1 LCWLTAGISA
11 LPMVALSASIAA
23 PTCLGIIGSIGG
35 AERHANRGE
44 PTASGKPRDYLTAR
58 KKCAGS
64 AQDDITKGR
73 SMRYLLSVVVVAVTL
88 LAPGAVMRGAAQGSQ
103 DDVNRDRAN
112 AAATATEILRLA
124 GERKF
129 NAMYDYMHPDAMA
142 VVPRSAAVGVFTD
155 VYAEAQAGQA
165 QITGVEMVPWT
176 WRVTGTKYPY
186 AAKIS
191 FVQPIVDEN
200 SQQTW
205 LEDDM
210 YLVQSG
216 GEWRWFF
223 GSSAEAVQQAIET
236 YGQQSQPITEGDL
249 IQNVV
254 DDLDAFYADVL
265 SYTATPYHSPRVVLV
280 SQGDR
285 VNTGC
290 GPATPGFYAFY
301 CPPDQTIYL
310 EEAKLLEIGQTDEF
324 IPAFVIA
331 HEWAHHVQDSVGLE
345 RVGPGDRP
353 NSWEEVYSIELE
365 LMADCMSGAWAQDL
379 DSRGALESGDIDATV
394 DFTVNTLG
402 DPGFIAEYDPQ
413 AHGSGAQRSQS
424 ILIGYSDG
432 FLGCNIVI

>member
-176 WRVTGTKYPY
+176 WGVTGTKYPY

-345 RVGPGDRP
+345 RVSPGDGP

>member
-35 AERHANRGE
+35 AERHSNRGE

-176 WRVTGTKYPY
+176 WGVTGTKYPY

>member
-11 LPMVALSASIAA
+11 LPMVALSVSIAA

-176 WRVTGTKYPY
+176 WGVTGTKYPY

-236 YGQQSQPITEGDL
+236 YGQQSEPITEGDL

>member
-236 YGQQSQPITEGDL
+236 YGQQSEPITEGDL

>member
-176 WRVTGTKYPY
+176 WGVTGTKYPY

-236 YGQQSQPITEGDL
+236 YGQQSEPITEGDL

>member
-1 LCWLTAGISA
+1 
-11 LPMVALSASIAA
+11 M
-23 PTCLGIIGSIGG
+23 
-35 AERHANRGE
+35 
-44 PTASGKPRDYLTAR
+44 
-58 KKCAGS
+58 
-64 AQDDITKGR
+64 KGR
-73 SMRYLLSVVVVAVTL
+73 AMRYLLSVFVVAVTL
-88 LAPGAVMRGAAQGSQ
+88 LAPGAALRGVAQQSQ

-142 VVPRSAAVGVFTD
+142 VVPRAAAVGTFTD

-176 WRVTGTKYPY
+176 WGVTGTDYPY
-186 AAKIS
+186 AARVS
-191 FVQPIVDEN
+191 FVQPFVDEN
-200 SQQTW
+200 NQQTW

-210 YLVQSG
+210 YLVASG

-223 GSSAEAVQQAIET
+223 GSSAETVQQAIET
-236 YGQQSQPITEGDL
+236 YGQQSLPVTEGDL

-265 SYTATPYHSPRVVLV
+265 SYTSTPYHSPRVVLV
-280 SQGDR
+280 APGDR

-301 CPPDQTIYL
+301 CPPDESIYL
-310 EEAKLLEIGQTDEF
+310 EEAKLLEIGQTDDF

-331 HEWAHHVQDSVGLE
+331 HEWAHHVQDAVGLE

-365 LMADCMSGAWAQDL
+365 LMADCMSGAWALDL
-379 DSRGALESGDIDATV
+379 DSRGALETGDVDATV

-402 DPGFIAEYDPQ
+402 DPAFIPEYDPQ
-413 AHGSGAQRSQS
+413 AHGTGAQRSQS
-424 ILIGYSDG
+424 ILLGYSDG